1 MYPLLWKLTKKKK
14 TLMLFYSINM
24 HGISPFGVTHFV
36 H

>member
-1 MYPLLWKLTKKKK
+1 MYPLLWKLTKKK